1 MKIPTEITYHH
12 LEKTE
17 AIDSLVRE
25 KIAKLEQFCD
35 YMNSCRVVIEKTHDH
50 PKMGSPYRVRLDIT
64 VPPGHELAVDRSP
77 DEGIQYEALETVI
90 REAFD
95 AARRQLVELVERQRQ
110 WDRNSPSQQ
119 QMVAIV
125 TQLFTE
131 EGYGFLRTIDVDRE
145 IYFHKNSVLNNDFE
159 RLTVGTG
166 VRYVE
171 EQGENGPQA
180 TTVKIVNKPG
190 VSAEKASQTEMETPL
205 GWNS

>member
-1 MKIPTEITYHH
+1 MKIQPEISYHNID
-12 LEKTE
+12 KNQ

-25 KIAKLEQFCD
+25 KIGKLEQFCN

-50 PKMGSPYRVRLDIT
+50 PKSGSPYRVRLDIT

-77 DEGIQYEALETVI
+77 DQGVQYEPLETVI

-125 TQLFTE
+125 TQIFPE
-131 EGYGFLRTIDVDRE
+131 EGYGFLRTVDEDRE
-145 IYFHKNSVLNNDFE
+145 IYFHKNSVLHNDFE

-171 EQGENGPQA
+171 EEGEKGPQA
-180 TTVKIVNKPG
+180 TTVQIVNKPG
-190 VSAEKASQTEMETPL
+190 VRTDKASETEVETPL

>member
-1 MKIPTEITYHH
+1 MKIQPEISYHN

-17 AIDSLVRE
+17 AIDSLVQE
-25 KIAKLEQFCD
+25 KIGKLEKFCD
-35 YMNSCRVVIEKTHDH
+35 YMNSCRVVIEKTHEH
-50 PKMGSPYRVRLDIT
+50 PKSGSPYRVRIDMT

-77 DEGIQYEALETVI
+77 DQGVQYEPLETVI

-110 WDRNSPSQQ
+110 WDRSSPSQQ

-125 TQLFTE
+125 TQLFPE
-131 EGYGFLRTIDVDRE
+131 EGYGFLRTVDVDRE
-145 IYFHKNSVLNNDFE
+145 IYFHKNSVLNDDFD

-166 VRYVE
+166 VRYAE
-171 EQGENGPQA
+171 EEGDKGPQA
-180 TTVKIVNKPG
+180 TSVKIVNKPG
-190 VSAEKASQTEMETPL
+190 VRTEKASETEIETPL